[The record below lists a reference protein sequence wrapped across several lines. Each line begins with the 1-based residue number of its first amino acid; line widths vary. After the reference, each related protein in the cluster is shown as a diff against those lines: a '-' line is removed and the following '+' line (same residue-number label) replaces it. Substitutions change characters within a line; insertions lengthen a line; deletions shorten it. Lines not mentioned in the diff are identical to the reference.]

1 MKDRRLKIS
10 GILTIVCLILCF
22 VFMTIIAVT
31 NSMESISEKIQS
43 AVMKNE
49 ISKVDSLL
57 SDNRIDLNDEDLFL
71 ELPLFVAVDK
81 GYVEM
86 IDLLIDKGAD
96 INKQVYR
103 AYSNIQDL
111 KPYRNVLELAIL
123 KSPNMIDR
131 LIEKGYNIT
140 TELNKGEDPL
150 VFALKFNNNIDV
162 VKSIVGYVIE
172 EEYTDG
178 YKTNYLHYAA
188 LSGSKEVYDY
198 LLTILPN
205 KEQEKTEDNKSMVHF
220 AASSGNLKFFK
231 YMLTRGFNVYEKDN
245 FGRSIVHFAGS
256 EEVLEYILEEFSF
269 DVNEKDDSGRNALF
283 SIFMIDNKD
292 QRRKILKSLI
302 EKGADVNIQ
311 TQSGLSPIHQA
322 ASFGDYDCV
331 KLLIDNG
338 IDVNVRDSLNHTALH
353 ILAASNNTEG
363 NPKIVKLLLN
373 CGADKTIMYNNSM
386 TPLEIA
392 KRAGNKEI
400 IALLN

>member
-1 MKDRRLKIS
+1 MKDKRLKIS
-10 GILTIVCLILCF
+10 AILTVVCLILYF
-22 VFMTIIAVT
+22 VFMTIVTVT
-31 NSMESISEKIQS
+31 NSKESISEKIQS

-103 AYSNIQDL
+103 AYSNIQDI

-162 VKSIVGYVIE
+162 VKSIVAYGIE
-172 EEYTDG
+172 EYNDG

-198 LLTILPN
+198 LLTVLPN
-205 KEQEKTEDNKSMVHF
+205 REQEKAEYGKSIIHF
-220 AASSGNLKFFK
+220 AATSGNLEFFK
-231 YMLTRGFNVYEKDN
+231 YMLTRGFSVYEKDN

-256 EEVLEYILEEFSF
+256 EAVLEYILEEFSF
-269 DVNEKDDSGRNALF
+269 DVNEKDDSGRTALF
-283 SIFMIDNKD
+283 SIFMLENKD
-292 QRRKILKSLI
+292 QRRKIMKLLL
-302 EKGADVNIQ
+302 ENGADVNIQ

-353 ILAASNNTEG
+353 ILAASNNTEE
-363 NPKIVKLLLN
+363 NPKIVKLLLD